1 MKHFFR
7 LSFLLLL
14 LCGFYGLPMESKAET
29 AASENSIGQLFKKKK
44 NKKKYLTHTVNVGE
58 SLLSIL
64 ERYGV
69 PLSVMLE
76 NNPQLL
82 TRDLVRG
89 EQLKID
95 KSAVNTAT
103 SEQIRAEMAQG
114 IQHFAERASQ
124 AVDESDLKNKQ
135 PEMQIAPGRPV
146 TEVAL
151 ADTTEQSVSPA
162 PKTQEK
168 GQEYIEHTVV
178 PGETLFSLSRQYKVT
193 VPDIRFANPEALKDG
208 LKAGSVIR
216 IPVAVSETE
225 SEFVEYEGLA
235 DQNKYDTEGEE
246 IRKPVKNFDTP
257 GTAIQVSL
265 LLPMTDEGKQA
276 DQFTELYQGLL
287 LALDSLKREG
297 ISIQLELFDT
307 QRSLEKVNSIIA
319 SGALASSDLII
330 GPVYE
335 KEFCEVAAYA
345 KSRAIPIVS
354 PLAAVGCENPYIFQM
369 APIEE
374 HRWDKAKTFL
384 QDKNVVFYESSQD
397 DKEFVNQIK
406 AIVPPGYKTRP
417 FDPKEK
423 PEEIGEILESDKET
437 VFIVAPET
445 EQLADA
451 MLSKLSAIK
460 KTAFSP
466 KPMSVFGSS
475 KFARMSALDPAYF
488 FLLNLRYIT
497 SYHVDRTN
505 EEVLRFDSNYI
516 KTFGA
521 VPSLYSYR
529 GYDIAMF
536 FIGSL
541 KEFGSDFY
549 TYIDDYYTTI
559 LQVRYKFH
567 RPSPDEG
574 FKNEEWM
581 MVNYTPSY
589 NIIVQ

>member
-1 MKHFFR
+1 MKQLLR
-7 LSFLLLL
+7 IFLLILV
-14 LCGFYGLPMESKAET
+14 CSGLFGIPESTAET
-29 AASENSIGQLFKKKK
+29 TTAENAIGQLFKKKK
-44 NKKKYLTHTVNVGE
+44 NKKKYIIHTVNVGE
-58 SLLSIL
+58 NLLSIL

-69 PLSVMLE
+69 PLSVVLE
-76 NNPQLL
+76 SNPQLL

-95 KSAVNTAT
+95 KSAVNTVT
-103 SEQIRAEMAQG
+103 PEQIREEMAKG
-114 IQHFAERASQ
+114 IKDFEDRASVP
-124 AVDESDLKNKQ
+124 ATETDSKKKR
-135 PEMQIAPGRPV
+135 PEMQVSPGRPV
-146 TEVAL
+146 MQIPL
-151 ADTTEQSVSPA
+151 KDSTEQD
-162 PKTQEK
+162 TQSINEEQQNE
-168 GQEYIEHTVV
+168 QEYIEHKVAQ
-178 PGETLFSLSRQYKVT
+178 GETLFSLSRQYKVT

-208 LKAGSVIR
+208 LKAGSTIR
-216 IPVAVSETE
+216 IPVKKAETD
-225 SEFVEYEGLA
+225 SSFVEYEGLA
-235 DQNKYDTEGEE
+235 DQNKYDTDGEE
-246 IRKPVKNFDTP
+246 VKKPVKNFDSPSTP
-257 GTAIQVSL
+257 IQIAL

-297 ISIQLELFDT
+297 ISTHLELFDT
-307 QRSLEKVNSIIA
+307 QKSLEKVNSIIS
-319 SGALASSDLII
+319 SGALANVDLII

-345 KSRAIPIVS
+345 KSKAIPIVS

-384 QDKNVVFYESSQD
+384 QDKNVILYESTQD

-406 AIVPPGYKTRP
+406 TILPPGYKTHP

-423 PEEIGEILESDKET
+423 PELIGEMLDSNKET

-475 KFARMSALDPAYF
+475 KFTRMTALDPAYF

-541 KEFGSDFY
+541 KEFGSEFY

-567 RPSPDEG
+567 RSAPEQG

>member
-1 MKHFFR
+1 MKQLLR
-7 LSFLLLL
+7 IFLLILV
-14 LCGFYGLPMESKAET
+14 CSGLFGIPESTAET
-29 AASENSIGQLFKKKK
+29 TTAENAIGQLFKKKK
-44 NKKKYLTHTVNVGE
+44 NKKKYIIHTVNVGE
-58 SLLSIL
+58 NLLSIL

-69 PLSVMLE
+69 PLSVVLE
-76 NNPQLL
+76 SNPQLL

-95 KSAVNTAT
+95 KSAVNTVT
-103 SEQIRAEMAQG
+103 PEQIREEMAKG
-114 IQHFAERASQ
+114 IKDFEDRASVP
-124 AVDESDLKNKQ
+124 ATETDSKKKR
-135 PEMQIAPGRPV
+135 PEMQVSPGRPV
-146 TEVAL
+146 MQIPL
-151 ADTTEQSVSPA
+151 KDSTEQD
-162 PKTQEK
+162 TQSINEEQQNE
-168 GQEYIEHTVV
+168 QEYIEHKVAQ
-178 PGETLFSLSRQYKVT
+178 GETLFSLSRQYKVT

-208 LKAGSVIR
+208 LKAGSTIR
-216 IPVAVSETE
+216 IPVKKAETD
-225 SEFVEYEGLA
+225 SSFVEYEGLA
-235 DQNKYDTEGEE
+235 DQNKYDTDGEE
-246 IRKPVKNFDTP
+246 VKKPVKNFDSPSTP
-257 GTAIQVSL
+257 IQIAL

-297 ISIQLELFDT
+297 ISTHLELFDT
-307 QRSLEKVNSIIA
+307 QKSLEKVNSIIS
-319 SGALASSDLII
+319 SGALANVDLII

-345 KSRAIPIVS
+345 KSKAIPIVS

-384 QDKNVVFYESSQD
+384 QDKNVIFYESTQD

-406 AIVPPGYKTRP
+406 TILPPGYKTHP

-423 PEEIGEILESDKET
+423 PELIGEMLDSNKET

-475 KFARMSALDPAYF
+475 KFTRMTALDPAYF

-541 KEFGSDFY
+541 KEFGSEFY

-567 RPSPDEG
+567 RSAPEQG